1 MTNKTH
7 IPVQDLQG
15 PVRFSNHFSNQPFPG
30 PLLLSPWPVPAPLK
44 TSGHFVLRVLVV
56 VVLSG
61 SVSVQPLDHVQFS
74 ATPWTAAHQGSL
86 SITNSRSLL
95 KHMSIESVMPCNHLI
110 LCCPLLLPPSIF
122 PSIRAFSNES
132 VLLDCSCFRYSKKC
146 MFFYSGSHPLGD
158 HSWEIFLKGAFTLV
172 TNTPELNFTYHTW

>member
-15 PVRFSNHFSNQPFPG
+15 PARFSNHFSNQPFPG

-61 SVSVQPLDHVQFS
+61 SVSVQPLDRVQFS
-74 ATPWTAAHQGSL
+74 AAPWTAARQGSL

-95 KHMSIESVMPCNHLI
+95 KHMSIESVMPSNHLV
-110 LCCPLLLPPSIF
+110 LCRPLLPPSIF

-132 VLLDCSCFRYSKKC
+132 VLLDWSCFRYSQKC
-146 MFFYSGSHPLGD
+146 VFFYSGSHPLGD
-158 HSWEIFLKGAFTLV
+158 HSWEIFLKEAFTLV